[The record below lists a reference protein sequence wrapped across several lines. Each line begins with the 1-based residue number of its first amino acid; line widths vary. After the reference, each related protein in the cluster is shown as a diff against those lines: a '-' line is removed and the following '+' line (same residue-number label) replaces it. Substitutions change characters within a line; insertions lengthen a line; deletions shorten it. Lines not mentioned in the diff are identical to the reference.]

1 MPVVAVETS
10 DGTEVAPRVSV
21 EVRDGQATARATLAG
36 AVAPHPG
43 VSGVDGPE
51 LVATAVAAAADG
63 GWSVIDVTAWAES
76 GTHLAIVE
84 LARGP
89 ELAIGAAVATSA
101 NHAALLATAR
111 AAGVVGIHHRP

>member
-1 MPVVAVETS
+1 MKDKQVVLTGGTS
-10 DGTEVAPRVSV
+10 
-21 EVRDGQATARATLAG
+21 GQNARIG
-36 AVAPHPG
+36 AYCQ
-43 VSGVDGPE
+43 
-51 LVATAVAAAADG
+51 TAVAAAADG

-111 AAGVVGIHHRP
+111 AAGVVGIHHRPSSSPWAAA